1 VGFHLSTLAG
11 GGKGRNLDKPPIS
24 HQSDKVQSSS
34 QVKRVQRGGTSDPAQ
49 RAKKV
54 LCVHRNGQAGIE
66 AWLSKIRV
74 QVVIAYGL
82 RKLTT
87 IRFSEVYVGT
97 IRLSNTARIRKQAQ
111 SP

>member
-1 VGFHLSTLAG
+1 MGFHLSTLAG
-11 GGKGRNLDKPPIS
+11 GGKGRNFDKPPVDSNS
-24 HQSDKVQSSS
+24 HQSDKVQSD
-34 QVKRVQRGGTSDPAQ
+34 KRVQRGGASDPAQ

-74 QVVIAYGL
+74 RVVIAYGL
-82 RKLTT
+82 KKLTT

-97 IRLSNTARIRKQAQ
+97 IRLSNTARIHKQAQ